1 MKKAILTAILTF
13 PFLTFADIGFI
24 SRGTGHSCYQDF
36 SDALS
41 QAQKNADENAEN
53 MCGEV
58 SAWRVSKYQRTDN
71 GSYCA
76 VRVQAKYIC
85 Q

>member
-1 MKKAILTAILTF
+1 MKKAILIAILTF
-13 PFLTFADIGFI
+13 PFLTFAGIGFI
-24 SRGTGHSCYQDF
+24 SNGTGHSCYQDV
-36 SDALS
+36 SDAIV

-58 SAWRVSKYQRTDN
+58 RAWRVSKYHRTDN

-76 VRVQAKYIC
+76 VKVQAKYIC